1 MKLTLQQL
9 KVFAT
14 IARYGNLGLAANE
27 LCLSKGA
34 VSQSL
39 QELERQL
46 ATPLFDR
53 IHPRLQLNNEGRLLQ
68 PAAEELLTRMQDIE
82 TLFSPD
88 AEPSGQLRLGAS
100 QTIGNY
106 LLPTLLASSK
116 QELGLPPRV
125 TITNTHKLC
134 HLLANFELDLAL
146 IEGQNH
152 HPDLVSEPWLND
164 EMLIVAHPDH
174 PLARRNR
181 LSLSQLSDET
191 WVLREPQS
199 GSREQFE
206 LQIQPE
212 LPRWQAGLEL
222 NTLEAVMLAVE
233 KGLGISFIS
242 RLAVSDR
249 LQAGRLVAFSL
260 ARRFP
265 RQLSLIWHRQKY
277 HSATLRRFLQ
287 FCRAQEGALPQPQVT
302 TAESPTS
309 R

>member
-46 ATPLFDR
+46 STPLFDR

-82 TLFSPD
+82 NLFSPD

-116 QELGLPPRV
+116 QELGLPPKV
-125 TITNTHKLC
+125 TINNTHLLC
-134 HLLANFELDLAL
+134 HALANFELDMAL
-146 IEGQNH
+146 IEGENH
-152 HPDLVSEPWLND
+152 HPDLLAEPWLQD
-164 EMLIVAHPDH
+164 EMLVVAPPGH
-174 PLARRNR
+174 PLANKKE
-181 LSLSQLSDET
+181 LSLSRLGGET
-191 WVLREPQS
+191 WVLREAQS
-199 GSREQFE
+199 GSREQFIQ
-206 LQIQPE
+206 QIQPE
-212 LPRWQAGLEL
+212 LPRWQPGLEL

-242 RLAVSDR
+242 RLAASDR
-249 LQAGRLVAFSL
+249 LADGRLIALPLS
-260 ARRFP
+260 RRFP
-265 RQLSLIWHRQKY
+265 RQLSLIWHKQKY
-277 HSATLRRFLQ
+277 HSTSLRHFIH
-287 FCRAQEGALPQPQVT
+287 FCRAQVKD
-302 TAESPTS
+302 AEVSCPE
-309 R
+309 

>member
-27 LCLSKGA
+27 LFLSKGA

-46 ATPLFDR
+46 GTPLFDR
-53 IHPRLQLNNEGRLLQ
+53 IHPGLQLNNEGRLLQ

-82 TLFSPD
+82 NLFSPD

-106 LLPTLLASSK
+106 LLPTLLANRK
-116 QELGLPPRV
+116 QELGLPPKV

-134 HLLANFELDLAL
+134 HALANFELDLAL
-146 IEGQNH
+146 IEGENH
-152 HPDLVSEPWLND
+152 HPDLIAEPWLQD
-164 EMLIVAHPDH
+164 EMLVVAHPDH
-174 PLARRNR
+174 PLANQGTLTLPR
-181 LSLSQLSDET
+181 LADET
-191 WVLREPQS
+191 WVLRELQS
-199 GSREQFE
+199 GSREQF
-206 LQIQPE
+206 IQQVQPA

-249 LQAGRLVAFSL
+249 LQAGRLVVL
-260 ARRFP
+260 PLEQRFP
-265 RQLSLIWHRQKY
+265 RQLSLIWHKQKY
-277 HSATLRRFLQ
+277 HSASLRYFIH
-287 FCRAQEGALPQPQVT
+287 FCRAQVND
-302 TAESPTS
+302 AEVI
-309 R
+309 RAE

>member
-46 ATPLFDR
+46 STPLFDR

-82 TLFSPD
+82 NLFSPD

-116 QELGLPPRV
+116 QELGLPPKV
-125 TITNTHKLC
+125 TINNTHLLC
-134 HLLANFELDLAL
+134 HALANFELDMAL
-146 IEGQNH
+146 IEGENH
-152 HPDLVSEPWLND
+152 HPDLLAEPWLQD
-164 EMLIVAHPDH
+164 EMLVVAPPGH
-174 PLARRNR
+174 PLANKKE
-181 LSLSQLSDET
+181 LSLSRLGGET
-191 WVLREPQS
+191 WVLREAQS
-199 GSREQFE
+199 GSREQFIQ
-206 LQIQPE
+206 QIQPE
-212 LPRWQAGLEL
+212 LPRWQPGLEL

-242 RLAVSDR
+242 RLAASDR
-249 LQAGRLVAFSL
+249 LADGRLIALPLS
-260 ARRFP
+260 RRFP
-265 RQLSLIWHRQKY
+265 RQLSLIWHKQKY
-277 HSATLRRFLQ
+277 HSTSLRHFIH
-287 FCRAQEGALPQPQVT
+287 FCRAQVND
-302 TAESPTS
+302 AEVS
-309 R
+309 RAG

>member
-106 LLPTLLASSK
+106 LLPALLATSK
-116 QELGLPPRV
+116 QELGQPPRV
-125 TITNTHKLC
+125 TITNTHQLC

-146 IEGQNH
+146 IEGRTTTRIWSAN
-152 HPDLVSEPWLND
+152 P
-164 EMLIVAHPDH
+164 
-174 PLARRNR
+174 
-181 LSLSQLSDET
+181 
-191 WVLREPQS
+191 
-199 GSREQFE
+199 GS
-206 LQIQPE
+206 
-212 LPRWQAGLEL
+212 
-222 NTLEAVMLAVE
+222 
-233 KGLGISFIS
+233 
-242 RLAVSDR
+242 
-249 LQAGRLVAFSL
+249 
-260 ARRFP
+260 
-265 RQLSLIWHRQKY
+265 
-277 HSATLRRFLQ
+277 
-287 FCRAQEGALPQPQVT
+287 T
-302 TAESPTS
+302 T
-309 R
+309 RC

>member
-27 LCLSKGA
+27 LFLSKGA

-68 PAAEELLTRMQDIE
+68 PAAEELLTRIQDIE
-82 TLFSPD
+82 NLFSPD

-106 LLPTLLASSK
+106 LLPTLLATSK
-116 QELGLPPRV
+116 QELGLPPKV
-125 TITNTHKLC
+125 TITNTHLLC
-134 HLLANFELDLAL
+134 HALANFELDLAL
-146 IEGQNH
+146 IEGENH
-152 HPDLVSEPWLND
+152 HPDLISENWLQD
-164 EMLIVAHPDH
+164 EMLVVAPPGH
-174 PLARRNR
+174 PLANQVAIPLSR
-181 LSLSQLSDET
+181 LGGET

-199 GSREQFE
+199 GSREQFI
-206 LQIQPE
+206 QQVQPE
-212 LPRWQAGLEL
+212 LPNWQAGLEL

-242 RLAVSDR
+242 RLAASDR
-249 LQAGRLVAFSL
+249 LADGRLIALPLS
-260 ARRFP
+260 RRFP
-265 RQLSLIWHRQKY
+265 RQLSLIWHKQKY
-277 HSATLRRFLQ
+277 HSASLRHFIN
-287 FCRAQEGALPQPQVT
+287 FCRAQVNDA
-302 TAESPTS
+302 
-309 R
+309 

>member
-27 LCLSKGA
+27 LFLSKGA

-68 PAAEELLTRMQDIE
+68 PAAEELLTRIQDIE
-82 TLFSPD
+82 NLFSPD

-116 QELGLPPRV
+116 QELGLPPKV
-125 TITNTHKLC
+125 TITNTHLLC
-134 HLLANFELDLAL
+134 HALANFELDLAL
-146 IEGQNH
+146 IEGENH
-152 HPDLVSEPWLND
+152 HPDLISEHWLQD
-164 EMLIVAHPDH
+164 EMLVVAQPGH
-174 PLARRNR
+174 PLANQVAIPLAR
-181 LSLSQLSDET
+181 LGGET

-199 GSREQFE
+199 GSREQFI
-206 LQIQPE
+206 QQVQPE
-212 LPRWQAGLEL
+212 LLNWQAGLEL

-249 LQAGRLVAFSL
+249 LKDGRLVAL
-260 ARRFP
+260 PLTRRFP
-265 RQLSLIWHRQKY
+265 RQLSLIWHKQKY
-277 HSATLRRFLQ
+277 HSASLRHFIH
-287 FCRAQEGALPQPQVT
+287 FCRAQVND
-302 TAESPTS
+302 AEVISAK
-309 R
+309 

>member
-27 LCLSKGA
+27 LFLSKGA

-68 PAAEELLTRMQDIE
+68 PAAEELLTRIQDIE
-82 TLFSPD
+82 NLFSPD

-116 QELGLPPRV
+116 QELGLPPKV
-125 TITNTHKLC
+125 TITNTHLLC
-134 HLLANFELDLAL
+134 HALANFELDLAL
-146 IEGQNH
+146 IEGENH
-152 HPDLVSEPWLND
+152 HPDLISENWLQD
-164 EMLIVAHPDH
+164 EMLVVAPPGH
-174 PLARRNR
+174 PLANQVAIPLSR
-181 LSLSQLSDET
+181 LGGET

-199 GSREQFE
+199 GSREQFI
-206 LQIQPE
+206 QQVQPE
-212 LPRWQAGLEL
+212 LPNWQAGLEL

-242 RLAVSDR
+242 RLAASDR
-249 LQAGRLVAFSL
+249 LADGRLIALPLS
-260 ARRFP
+260 RRFP
-265 RQLSLIWHRQKY
+265 RQLSLIWHKQKY
-277 HSATLRRFLQ
+277 HSASLRHFIN
-287 FCRAQEGALPQPQVT
+287 FCRAQLND
-302 TAESPTS
+302 AEVISAE
-309 R
+309 

>member
-125 TITNTHKLC
+125 TITNTHQLC

-152 HPDLVSEPWLND
+152 HADLVSEPWLND

-174 PLARRNR
+174 PLARRSRNLGAAR
-181 LSLSQLSDET
+181 ATVRQPRAIRATDPARAASL
-191 WVLREPQS
+191 
-199 GSREQFE
+199 
-206 LQIQPE
+206 
-212 LPRWQAGLEL
+212 
-222 NTLEAVMLAVE
+222 
-233 KGLGISFIS
+233 
-242 RLAVSDR
+242 
-249 LQAGRLVAFSL
+249 AGRA
-260 ARRFP
+260 
-265 RQLSLIWHRQKY
+265 
-277 HSATLRRFLQ
+277 
-287 FCRAQEGALPQPQVT
+287 
-302 TAESPTS
+302 
-309 R
+309 

>member
-46 ATPLFDR
+46 STPLFDR

-82 TLFSPD
+82 NLFSPD

-116 QELGLPPRV
+116 QELGLPPKV
-125 TITNTHKLC
+125 TINNTHLLC
-134 HLLANFELDLAL
+134 HALANFELDMAL
-146 IEGQNH
+146 IEGENH
-152 HPDLVSEPWLND
+152 HPDLLAEPWLQD
-164 EMLIVAHPDH
+164 EMLVVAPPGH
-174 PLARRNR
+174 PLANKKE
-181 LSLSQLSDET
+181 LSLSRLGGET
-191 WVLREPQS
+191 WVLREAQS
-199 GSREQFE
+199 GSREQFIQ
-206 LQIQPE
+206 QIQPE
-212 LPRWQAGLEL
+212 LPRWQPGLEL

-242 RLAVSDR
+242 RLAASDR
-249 LQAGRLVAFSL
+249 LADGRLIALPLS
-260 ARRFP
+260 RRFP
-265 RQLSLIWHRQKY
+265 RQLSLIWHKQKY
-277 HSATLRRFLQ
+277 HSTSLRHFIH
-287 FCRAQEGALPQPQVT
+287 FCRDQVKD
-302 TAESPTS
+302 AEVS
-309 R
+309 RAE

>member
-46 ATPLFDR
+46 STPLFDR

-82 TLFSPD
+82 NLFSPD

-116 QELGLPPRV
+116 QELGLPPKV
-125 TITNTHKLC
+125 TINNTHLLC
-134 HLLANFELDLAL
+134 HALANFELDMAL
-146 IEGQNH
+146 IEGENH
-152 HPDLVSEPWLND
+152 HPDLLAEPWLQD
-164 EMLIVAHPDH
+164 EMLVVAPPGHR
-174 PLARRNR
+174 LANKKE
-181 LSLSQLSDET
+181 LSLSRLGSET
-191 WVLREPQS
+191 WVLREAQS
-199 GSREQFE
+199 GSREQFIQ
-206 LQIQPE
+206 QIQPE
-212 LPRWQAGLEL
+212 LPRWQPGLEL

-242 RLAVSDR
+242 RLAASDR
-249 LQAGRLVAFSL
+249 LADGRLIALPLS
-260 ARRFP
+260 RRFP
-265 RQLSLIWHRQKY
+265 RQLSLIWHKQKY
-277 HSATLRRFLQ
+277 HSTSLRHFIH
-287 FCRAQEGALPQPQVT
+287 FCRAQVKD
-302 TAESPTS
+302 AEVS
-309 R
+309 RAE

>member
-46 ATPLFDR
+46 STPLFDR

-82 TLFSPD
+82 NLFSPD

-116 QELGLPPRV
+116 QELGLPPKV
-125 TITNTHKLC
+125 TINNTHLLC
-134 HLLANFELDLAL
+134 HALANFELDMAL
-146 IEGQNH
+146 IEGENH
-152 HPDLVSEPWLND
+152 HPDLLAEPWLQD
-164 EMLIVAHPDH
+164 EMLVVAPPGH
-174 PLARRNR
+174 PLANKKE
-181 LSLSQLSDET
+181 LSLSRLGGET
-191 WVLREPQS
+191 WVLREAQS
-199 GSREQFE
+199 GSREQFIQ
-206 LQIQPE
+206 QIQPE
-212 LPRWQAGLEL
+212 LPRWQPGLEL

-242 RLAVSDR
+242 RLAASDR
-249 LQAGRLVAFSL
+249 LADGRLIALPLS
-260 ARRFP
+260 RRFP
-265 RQLSLIWHRQKY
+265 RQLSLIWHKQKY
-277 HSATLRRFLQ
+277 HSTSLRHFIH
-287 FCRAQEGALPQPQVT
+287 FCRAQVNNDEVSR
-302 TAESPTS
+302 AE
-309 R
+309 

>member
-46 ATPLFDR
+46 STPLFDR

-82 TLFSPD
+82 NLFSPD

-116 QELGLPPRV
+116 QELGLPPKV
-125 TITNTHKLC
+125 TINNTHLLC
-134 HLLANFELDLAL
+134 HALANFELDMAL
-146 IEGQNH
+146 IEGENH
-152 HPDLVSEPWLND
+152 HPDLLAEPWLQD
-164 EMLIVAHPDH
+164 EMLVVAPPGH
-174 PLARRNR
+174 PLANKKE
-181 LSLSQLSDET
+181 LSLSRLGGET
-191 WVLREPQS
+191 WVLREAQS
-199 GSREQFE
+199 GSREQFIQ
-206 LQIQPE
+206 QIQPE
-212 LPRWQAGLEL
+212 LPRWQPGLEL

-249 LQAGRLVAFSL
+249 LKDGRLVAL
-260 ARRFP
+260 PLTRRFP
-265 RQLSLIWHRQKY
+265 RQLSLIWHKQKY
-277 HSATLRRFLQ
+277 HSASLRHFIH
-287 FCRAQEGALPQPQVT
+287 FCRAQMND
-302 TAESPTS
+302 AEAISPA
-309 R
+309 

>member
-46 ATPLFDR
+46 STPLFDR

-82 TLFSPD
+82 NLFSPD

-116 QELGLPPRV
+116 QELGLPPKV
-125 TITNTHKLC
+125 TINNTHLLC
-134 HLLANFELDLAL
+134 HALANFELDMAL
-146 IEGQNH
+146 IEGENH
-152 HPDLVSEPWLND
+152 HPDLLAEPWLQD
-164 EMLIVAHPDH
+164 EMLVVAPPGH
-174 PLARRNR
+174 PLANKKD
-181 LSLSQLSDET
+181 LSLSRLGGET
-191 WVLREPQS
+191 WVLREAQS
-199 GSREQFE
+199 GSREQFIQ
-206 LQIQPE
+206 QIQPE
-212 LPRWQAGLEL
+212 LPRWQPGLEL

-242 RLAVSDR
+242 RLAASDR
-249 LQAGRLVAFSL
+249 LADGRLIALPLS
-260 ARRFP
+260 RRFP
-265 RQLSLIWHRQKY
+265 RQLSLIWHKQKY
-277 HSATLRRFLQ
+277 HSTSLRHFIH
-287 FCRAQEGALPQPQVT
+287 FCRAQVKD
-302 TAESPTS
+302 AEVS
-309 R
+309 RAE

>member
-46 ATPLFDR
+46 STPLFDR

-82 TLFSPD
+82 NLFSPD

-116 QELGLPPRV
+116 QELGLPPKV
-125 TITNTHKLC
+125 TINNTHLLC
-134 HLLANFELDLAL
+134 HALANFELDMAL
-146 IEGQNH
+146 IEGENH
-152 HPDLVSEPWLND
+152 HPDLLAEPWMQD
-164 EMLIVAHPDH
+164 EMLVVAPPGH
-174 PLARRNR
+174 PLANKKE
-181 LSLSQLSDET
+181 LSLSRLGGET
-191 WVLREPQS
+191 WVLREAQS
-199 GSREQFE
+199 GSREQFIQ
-206 LQIQPE
+206 QIQPE
-212 LPRWQAGLEL
+212 LPRWQPGLEL

-242 RLAVSDR
+242 RLAASDR
-249 LQAGRLVAFSL
+249 LADGRLIALPLS
-260 ARRFP
+260 RRFP
-265 RQLSLIWHRQKY
+265 RQLSLIWHKQKY
-277 HSATLRRFLQ
+277 HSTSLRHFIH
-287 FCRAQEGALPQPQVT
+287 FCRAQVKD
-302 TAESPTS
+302 AEVS
-309 R
+309 RAE

>member
-46 ATPLFDR
+46 STPLFDR

-82 TLFSPD
+82 NLFSPD

-116 QELGLPPRV
+116 QELGLPPKV
-125 TITNTHKLC
+125 TINNTHLLC
-134 HLLANFELDLAL
+134 HALANFELDMAL
-146 IEGQNH
+146 IEGENH
-152 HPDLVSEPWLND
+152 HPDLLAEPWLQD
-164 EMLIVAHPDH
+164 EMLVVAPPGH
-174 PLARRNR
+174 PLANKKE
-181 LSLSQLSDET
+181 LSLSRLGGET
-191 WVLREPQS
+191 WVLREAQS
-199 GSREQFE
+199 GSREQFIQ
-206 LQIQPE
+206 QIQPE
-212 LPRWQAGLEL
+212 LPRWQPGLEL

-242 RLAVSDR
+242 RLAASDR
-249 LQAGRLVAFSL
+249 LADGRLIALPLS
-260 ARRFP
+260 RRFP
-265 RQLSLIWHRQKY
+265 RQLSLIWHKQKY
-277 HSATLRRFLQ
+277 HSTSLRHFIH
-287 FCRAQEGALPQPQVT
+287 FCRAQVKDSEV
-302 TAESPTS
+302 S
-309 R
+309 RAG

>member
-46 ATPLFDR
+46 STPLFDR

-82 TLFSPD
+82 NLFSPD

-116 QELGLPPRV
+116 QELGLPPKV
-125 TITNTHKLC
+125 TINNTHLLC
-134 HLLANFELDLAL
+134 HALANFELDMAL
-146 IEGQNH
+146 IEGENH
-152 HPDLVSEPWLND
+152 HPDLLAEPWLQD
-164 EMLIVAHPDH
+164 EMLVVAPPGH
-174 PLARRNR
+174 PLANKKE
-181 LSLSQLSDET
+181 LSLSRLGGET
-191 WVLREPQS
+191 WVLREAQS
-199 GSREQFE
+199 GSREQFIQ
-206 LQIQPE
+206 QIQPE
-212 LPRWQAGLEL
+212 LPRWQPGLEL

-242 RLAVSDR
+242 RLAASDR
-249 LQAGRLVAFSL
+249 VADGRLIALPLS
-260 ARRFP
+260 RRFP
-265 RQLSLIWHRQKY
+265 RQLSLIWHKQKY
-277 HSATLRRFLQ
+277 HSTSLRHFIH
-287 FCRAQEGALPQPQVT
+287 FCRAQVKD
-302 TAESPTS
+302 AEVS
-309 R
+309 RAE

>member
-14 IARYGNLGLAANE
+14 IARHGNLGGAASE

-53 IHPRLQLNNEGRLLQ
+53 VHPRLQLNNEGRLLQ
-68 PAAEELLTRMQDIE
+68 PAAEELLTRMQEIE
-82 TLFSPD
+82 QLFGPD

-106 LLPTLLASSK
+106 LLPSLLAGGA
-116 QELGLPPRV
+116 QELGSAPRV
-125 TITNTHKLC
+125 TIANTHLLC
-134 HLLANFELDLAL
+134 HSLAHFELDLAL
-146 IEGQNH
+146 IEGENH
-152 HPDLVSEPWLND
+152 HPELVSEFWLED
-164 EMLIVAHPDH
+164 EMLIIAPPQH
-174 PLARRNR
+174 PLAGQRDLP
-181 LSLSQLSDET
+181 LSLLAGET

-206 LQIQPE
+206 QQIQPR

-249 LQAGRLVAFSL
+249 LHSGRLVALTPSQT
-260 ARRFP
+260 FP
-265 RQLSLIWHRQKY
+265 RQLSLVWHKQKF
-277 HSATLRRFLQ
+277 HSAALRRFLA
-287 FCRAQEGALPQPQVT
+287 FCRAQTLPAP
-302 TAESPTS
+302 
-309 R
+309 

>member
-82 TLFSPD
+82 NLFRAD

-106 LLPTLLASSK
+106 LLPTLLASNK
-116 QELGLPPRV
+116 QELGLPPKV
-125 TITNTHKLC
+125 TITNTHQLC
-134 HLLANFELDLAL
+134 HALANFELDLAL
-146 IEGQNH
+146 IEGENH
-152 HPDLVSEPWLND
+152 HPDLITEPWLQD
-164 EMLIVAHPDH
+164 EMLVVAQPGH
-174 PLARRNR
+174 PLATKVD
-181 LSLSQLSDET
+181 LSLSRLGGET
-191 WVLREPQS
+191 WVLRELQS
-199 GSREQFE
+199 GSREQFIQ
-206 LQIQPE
+206 QIQPA
-212 LPRWQAGLEL
+212 LPRWQPGLEL

-249 LQAGRLVAFSL
+249 LKDGRLVAL
-260 ARRFP
+260 PLTRRFP
-265 RQLSLIWHRQKY
+265 RQLSLIWHKQKY
-277 HSATLRRFLQ
+277 HSASLRHFIH
-287 FCRAQEGALPQPQVT
+287 FCRAQLND
-302 TAESPTS
+302 AEVISAE
-309 R
+309 

>member
-14 IARYGNLGLAANE
+14 IARHGNLGGAANE

-53 IHPRLQLNNEGRLLQ
+53 VHPRLQLNSEGRLLQ
-68 PAAEELLTRMQDIE
+68 PAAEELLTRMQEIE
-82 TLFSPD
+82 QLFGPD

-106 LLPTLLASSK
+106 LLPSLLAGGA
-116 QELGLPPRV
+116 QELGSAPRV
-125 TITNTHKLC
+125 TIANTHLLC
-134 HLLANFELDLAL
+134 HSLAHFELDLAL
-146 IEGQNH
+146 IEGENH
-152 HPDLVSEPWLND
+152 HPDLVSEPWLED
-164 EMLIVAHPDH
+164 EMLIIAPPQH
-174 PLARRNR
+174 PLAGQLELPLR
-181 LSLSQLSDET
+181 LLAGET

-206 LQIQPE
+206 QQIQPR

-249 LQAGRLVAFSL
+249 LHSGRLVALTPSQT
-260 ARRFP
+260 FP
-265 RQLSLIWHRQKY
+265 RQLSLVWHKQKF
-277 HSATLRRFLQ
+277 HSAALRRFLT
-287 FCRAQEGALPQPQVT
+287 FCRTQSLPTP
-302 TAESPTS
+302 
-309 R
+309 

>member
-46 ATPLFDR
+46 STPLFDR

-82 TLFSPD
+82 NLFRPD

-116 QELGLPPRV
+116 QELGLPPKV
-125 TITNTHKLC
+125 TINNTHLLC
-134 HLLANFELDLAL
+134 HALANFELDMAL
-146 IEGQNH
+146 IEGENH
-152 HPDLVSEPWLND
+152 HPDLLAEPWLQD
-164 EMLIVAHPDH
+164 EMLVVAPPGH
-174 PLARRNR
+174 PLANKKE
-181 LSLSQLSDET
+181 LSLSRLGGET
-191 WVLREPQS
+191 WVLREAQS
-199 GSREQFE
+199 GSREQFIQ
-206 LQIQPE
+206 QIQPE
-212 LPRWQAGLEL
+212 LPRWQPGLEL

-242 RLAVSDR
+242 RLAASDR
-249 LQAGRLVAFSL
+249 LADGRLIALPLS
-260 ARRFP
+260 RRFP
-265 RQLSLIWHRQKY
+265 RQLSLIWHKQKY
-277 HSATLRRFLQ
+277 HSTSLRHFIH
-287 FCRAQEGALPQPQVT
+287 FCRAQVNN
-302 TAESPTS
+302 AEVS
-309 R
+309 RAE

>member
-46 ATPLFDR
+46 STPLFDR

-82 TLFSPD
+82 NLFSPD

-116 QELGLPPRV
+116 QELGLPPKV
-125 TITNTHKLC
+125 TINNTHLLC
-134 HLLANFELDLAL
+134 HALANFELDMAL
-146 IEGQNH
+146 IEGENH
-152 HPDLVSEPWLND
+152 HPDLLAEPWLQD
-164 EMLIVAHPDH
+164 EMLVVAPPGH
-174 PLARRNR
+174 PLADEAE
-181 LSLSQLSDET
+181 LSLSRLGGET
-191 WVLREPQS
+191 WVLREAQS
-199 GSREQFE
+199 GSREQFIQ
-206 LQIQPE
+206 QIQPE

-249 LQAGRLVAFSL
+249 LKDGRLVAL
-260 ARRFP
+260 PLTRRFP
-265 RQLSLIWHRQKY
+265 RQLSLIWHKQKY
-277 HSATLRRFLQ
+277 HSASLRHFLH
-287 FCRAQEGALPQPQVT
+287 FCRAQVNEA
-302 TAESPTS
+302 
-309 R
+309 

>member
-46 ATPLFDR
+46 GTPLFDR
-53 IHPRLQLNNEGRLLQ
+53 IHPGLQLNNEGRLLQ

-82 TLFSPD
+82 NLFSPD

-106 LLPTLLASSK
+106 LLPTLLASRK
-116 QELGLPPRV
+116 QELGLPPKV

-134 HLLANFELDLAL
+134 HALANFELDLAL
-146 IEGQNH
+146 IEGENH
-152 HPDLVSEPWLND
+152 HPDLIADPWLQD
-164 EMLIVAHPDH
+164 EMLVVAHPDH
-174 PLARRNR
+174 PLANQGTLTLSR
-181 LSLSQLSDET
+181 LADET
-191 WVLREPQS
+191 WVLRELQS
-199 GSREQFE
+199 GSREQFIQ
-206 LQIQPE
+206 QIQPA

-249 LQAGRLVAFSL
+249 LQAGRLVVL
-260 ARRFP
+260 PLEQRFP
-265 RQLSLIWHRQKY
+265 RQLSLIWHKQKY
-277 HSATLRRFLQ
+277 HSASLRHFIH
-287 FCRAQEGALPQPQVT
+287 FCQTQVNDAEVIRAE
-302 TAESPTS
+302 
-309 R
+309 

>member
-46 ATPLFDR
+46 STPLFDR

-82 TLFSPD
+82 NLFSPD

-116 QELGLPPRV
+116 QELGLPPKV
-125 TITNTHKLC
+125 TINNTHLLC
-134 HLLANFELDLAL
+134 HALANFELDMAL
-146 IEGQNH
+146 IEGENH
-152 HPDLVSEPWLND
+152 HPDLLAEPWLQD
-164 EMLIVAHPDH
+164 EMLVVAPPGH
-174 PLARRNR
+174 PLANKKE
-181 LSLSQLSDET
+181 LSLSRLGGET
-191 WVLREPQS
+191 WVLREAQS
-199 GSREQFE
+199 GSREQFIQ
-206 LQIQPE
+206 QIQPE
-212 LPRWQAGLEL
+212 LPRWQPGLEL

-242 RLAVSDR
+242 RLAASDR
-249 LQAGRLVAFSL
+249 LADGRLIALPLS
-260 ARRFP
+260 RRFP
-265 RQLSLIWHRQKY
+265 RQLSLIWHKQKY
-277 HSATLRRFLQ
+277 HSTSLRHFIH
-287 FCRAQEGALPQPQVT
+287 FCRAQVKD
-302 TAESPTS
+302 AEVS
-309 R
+309 RTG

>member
-46 ATPLFDR
+46 GSPLFDR
-53 IHPRLQLNNEGRLLQ
+53 IHPGLQLNNEGRLLQ

-82 TLFSPD
+82 NLFSPD

-106 LLPTLLASSK
+106 LLPTLLASRK
-116 QELGLPPRV
+116 QELGLPPKV

-134 HLLANFELDLAL
+134 HALANFELDLAL
-146 IEGQNH
+146 IEGENH
-152 HPDLVSEPWLND
+152 HPDLIAEPWLQD
-164 EMLIVAHPDH
+164 EMLVVAHPDH
-174 PLARRNR
+174 PLANQGTLTLPR
-181 LSLSQLSDET
+181 LADET
-191 WVLREPQS
+191 WVLRELQS
-199 GSREQFE
+199 GSREQFIQ
-206 LQIQPE
+206 QIQPA

-249 LQAGRLVAFSL
+249 LLAGRLVVL
-260 ARRFP
+260 PLEQRFP
-265 RQLSLIWHRQKY
+265 RQLSLIWHKQKY
-277 HSATLRRFLQ
+277 HSASLRHFIH
-287 FCRAQEGALPQPQVT
+287 FCRAQVND
-302 TAESPTS
+302 AEVI
-309 R
+309 RAE

>member
-46 ATPLFDR
+46 STPLFDR

-82 TLFSPD
+82 NLFSPD

-116 QELGLPPRV
+116 QELGLPPKV
-125 TITNTHKLC
+125 TINNTHLLC
-134 HLLANFELDLAL
+134 HALANFELDMAL
-146 IEGQNH
+146 IEGENH
-152 HPDLVSEPWLND
+152 HPDLLAEPWLQD
-164 EMLIVAHPDH
+164 EMLVVAPPDH
-174 PLARRNR
+174 PLANKKD
-181 LSLSQLSDET
+181 LSLSRLGGET
-191 WVLREPQS
+191 WVLREAQS
-199 GSREQFE
+199 GSREQFIQ
-206 LQIQPE
+206 QIQPE
-212 LPRWQAGLEL
+212 LPRWQPGLEL

-242 RLAVSDR
+242 RLAASDR
-249 LQAGRLVAFSL
+249 LADGRLIAL
-260 ARRFP
+260 PLTRRFP
-265 RQLSLIWHRQKY
+265 RQLSLIWHKQKY
-277 HSATLRRFLQ
+277 HSTSLRHFIH
-287 FCRAQEGALPQPQVT
+287 FCRAQVND
-302 TAESPTS
+302 AEVISPD
-309 R
+309 

>member
-82 TLFSPD
+82 NLFSPD

-106 LLPTLLASSK
+106 LLPTLLATST
-116 QELGLPPRV
+116 QTLGLPPKV
-125 TITNTHKLC
+125 TITNTHLLC
-134 HLLANFELDLAL
+134 HALANFELDLAL
-146 IEGQNH
+146 IEGDNH
-152 HPDLVSEPWLND
+152 HPDLITEPWLTD
-164 EMLIVAHPDH
+164 EMLVVAHPGH
-174 PLARRNR
+174 PLATEQA
-181 LSLSQLSDET
+181 LPLAQLDGET
-191 WVLREPQS
+191 WVLRESQS
-199 GSREQFE
+199 GSREQFIQ
-206 LQIQPE
+206 QIQPA
-212 LPRWQAGLEL
+212 LPHWRGGLEL

-233 KGLGISFIS
+233 KGMGLSFIS
-242 RLAVSDR
+242 RLAVADR
-249 LQAGRLVAFSL
+249 IRDGRLVAL
-260 ARRFP
+260 PVTRRFP
-265 RQLSLIWHRQKY
+265 RQLFLIWHKQKH
-277 HSATLRRFLQ
+277 HSATLRHFID
-287 FCRAQEGALPQPQVT
+287 FCRAQRVEGRENGAP
-302 TAESPTS
+302 
-309 R
+309 

>member
-14 IARYGNLGLAANE
+14 IARHGNLGLAAGE

-53 IHPRLQLNNEGRLLQ
+53 VHPRLQLNNEGRLLQ
-68 PAAEELLTRMQDIE
+68 PAAEELLTRMQEIE
-82 TLFSPD
+82 QLFRPD

-106 LLPTLLASSK
+106 LLPSLLADSAH
-116 QELGLPPRV
+116 ELGLPPRV
-125 TITNTHKLC
+125 TIANTHLLC
-134 HLLANFELDLAL
+134 HALANFELDLAL
-146 IEGQNH
+146 IEGENH
-152 HPDLVSEPWLND
+152 PPDLVTEPWLED
-164 EMLIVAHPDH
+164 EMLIIAPPDH
-174 PLARRNR
+174 PLAAHAALSPER
-181 LSLSQLSDET
+181 LDGET

-206 LQIQPE
+206 QQLQPR
-212 LPRWQAGLEL
+212 LPHWRAGLEL

-233 KGLGISFIS
+233 HGLGLSFVS
-242 RLAVSDR
+242 RLAVADR
-249 LQAGRLVAFSL
+249 LQSGRLVALSL
-260 ARRFP
+260 SQSFP
-265 RQLSLIWHRQKY
+265 RRLSLIWHKQKY
-277 HSATLRRFLQ
+277 HSAALRRFLA
-287 FCRAQEGALPQPQVT
+287 FCRSQQGPEQARTGT
-302 TAESPTS
+302 PTP
-309 R
+309 

>member
-46 ATPLFDR
+46 STPLFDR

-82 TLFSPD
+82 NLFSPD

-116 QELGLPPRV
+116 QELGLPPKV
-125 TITNTHKLC
+125 TINNTHLLC
-134 HLLANFELDLAL
+134 HALANFELDMAL
-146 IEGQNH
+146 IEGENH
-152 HPDLVSEPWLND
+152 HPDLLAEPWLQD
-164 EMLIVAHPDH
+164 EMLVVAPPGH
-174 PLARRNR
+174 PLANKKE
-181 LSLSQLSDET
+181 LSLSRLGGET
-191 WVLREPQS
+191 WVLREAQS
-199 GSREQFE
+199 GSREQFIQ
-206 LQIQPE
+206 QIQPE
-212 LPRWQAGLEL
+212 LPRWQPGLEL

-242 RLAVSDR
+242 RLAASDR
-249 LQAGRLVAFSL
+249 LADGRLIALPLS
-260 ARRFP
+260 RRFP
-265 RQLSLIWHRQKY
+265 RQLSLIWHKQKY
-277 HSATLRRFLQ
+277 HSTSLRHFIH
-287 FCRAQEGALPQPQVT
+287 FCRAQVND
-302 TAESPTS
+302 AEVS
-309 R
+309 RAE